1 MVSRNSR
8 MWTPRLA
15 ATGVGVVLAAAIA
28 IAGVKVKSERDPKFD
43 FSRLKTWAWNPSTPG
58 TIKMVGQTLRD
69 PEAVE
74 RKYQPVIT
82 QAIEEE
88 FVRRGYTRATSA
100 PPDFHATYYV
110 LLTMGSSSQTAGQ
123 FLPTNAQWGIP
134 LFAPSTTALEYYPQG
149 TLVLDAAAPAPDRV
163 IWRGAAEAKIEYE
176 NTEAKRT
183 ARIKG
188 IIKDLLSKFP
198 KK

>member
-1 MVSRNSR
+1 MMVRSNWGMR
-8 MWTPRLA
+8 TPRLA
-15 ATGVGVVLAAAIA
+15 ATGVCLILATAMAVA
-28 IAGVKVKSERDPKFD
+28 WVKVQSERDPKFD
-43 FSRLKTWAWNPSTPG
+43 FSRLKTWAWSAPG
-58 TIKMVGQTLRD
+58 TIKMVGPALRK
-69 PEAVE
+69 PEDVE

>member
-1 MVSRNSR
+1 V
-8 MWTPRLA
+8 
-15 ATGVGVVLAAAIA
+15 ATGVCLVLATAIA

-43 FSRLKTWAWNPSTPG
+43 FTRLKTWAWSAPG
-58 TIKMVGQTLRD
+58 TIKMAGPTLRK
-69 PEAVE
+69 PEDVE

-100 PPDFHATYYV
+100 PPDFYATYYV

-134 LFAPSTTALEYYPQG
+134 MFAPSTTALTYFPQG
-149 TLVLDAAAPAPDRV
+149 TLVLDAASPAPDRM
-163 IWRGAAEAKIEYE
+163 IWRGAAEAKIELE

-188 IIKDLLSKFP
+188 IVKDLLSKFP